1 MFNLFGK
8 NKIKDALRR
17 EATNIDV
24 RTVHEYDQGRL
35 RGSVN
40 IPLDRI
46 PSSIER
52 IKHMKKP
59 VIICSNG
66 DGRSGNATRFV
77 KRNGI
82 PEVFNGGHWE
92 RLAVMMNQL

>member
-17 EATNIDV
+17 EATIIDV

-46 PSSIER
+46 PSNLER
-52 IKHMKKP
+52 IQHMKKP
-59 VIICSNG
+59 IIFCSNG
-66 DGRSGNATRFV
+66 DGRSGTATRFV

-82 PEVFNGGHWE
+82 TEVLNGGHWE
-92 RLAVMMNQL
+92 RLAVMVNRL